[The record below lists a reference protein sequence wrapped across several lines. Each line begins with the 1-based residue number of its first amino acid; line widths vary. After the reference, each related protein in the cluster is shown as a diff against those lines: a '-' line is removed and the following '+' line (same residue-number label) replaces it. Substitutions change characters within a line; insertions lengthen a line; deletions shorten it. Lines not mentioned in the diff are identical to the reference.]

1 MGKISYRQ
9 MVLNLVIP
17 EINAKPEN
25 TKDAVISILT
35 IEWPLTLR
43 EIFYRIKKKYG
54 YKSSYQAVYKAAK
67 ELSSMKV
74 LTEKEKR
81 YELNIDWIKRLQSF
95 TDIAETNYYAKE
107 RVHNISGLKDSKNHE
122 DIMILNFETIFDA
135 EKYIYY
141 FMKSELIKS
150 KNDIVCIS
158 LSNEWRPLFY
168 LRAEYNYYNK
178 LKKNGHKFY
187 MTCSSDSYLETLSRQ
202 FYQSIGINYRHS
214 AEKLAND
221 MFVFGEFLIQIFIPA
236 ELKEPMGK
244 YLVKKDLMSLLNKVL
259 SKKSAIRVI
268 ITRDEGFASEI
279 KNKNIR
285 N

>member
-1 MGKISYRQ
+1 
-9 MVLNLVIP
+9 MVLSLIIP
-17 EINAKPEN
+17 EINTKPEN

-74 LTEKEKR
+74 LVEKEKR
-81 YELNIDWIKRLQSF
+81 YELNISWIKRLQSF

-107 RVHNISGLKDSKNHE
+107 RVHNISGLKDSKKHE

-141 FMKSELIKS
+141 FMKSELLKS
-150 KNDIVCIS
+150 REDTVCIS
-158 LSNEWRPLFY
+158 MNNEWRPIYY

-187 MTCSSDSYLETLSRQ
+187 VTCSGDSYLETLSRQ
-202 FYQSIGINYRHS
+202 FYQSIGINYNTIK
-214 AEKLAND
+214 EKSAND
-221 MFVFGEFLIQIFIPA
+221 MFVFGDYLIQIFIPG
-236 ELKEPMGK
+236 ELKELMNK
-244 YLVKKDLMSLLNKVL
+244 FLIKKDLMSLLNKVL
-259 SKKSAIRVI
+259 ARKSAIRVI
-268 ITRDEGFASEI
+268 LTKDAGFASEI
-279 KNKNIR
+279 KKRAVI
-285 N
+285 